1 MKERKKMKIIS
12 YVKVLNIL
20 LKSKDIKK
28 IQKIKFVI
36 NFITDLLCKLII
48 SPFILITLILQKLT
62 DIFEIISNFLYENF
76 CLKLITPQ
84 EQKLITKIVQ
94 NNKK

>member
-1 MKERKKMKIIS
+1 MKFLKI
-12 YVKVLNIL
+12 LNIL

-94 NNKK
+94 TIKNK